1 MTNYIKNLNKYYYLK
16 YCLIMEKNNILDI
29 NNNNIQKK
37 KAPNKNKKYK
47 IKFSAIIEE
56 LRTNC
61 DKAGKINNV
70 EFTTNILLMSSQIN
84 ITNKISCLTV
94 LSYINYERRNS
105 LYTYYLNKKIF
116 KYLQIQKSI
125 ESFIYIRTFYRA
137 AFFLEKEKNYFYA
150 KKLINEAYNLSKNS
164 KIDNKSKGLLI
175 ELNHKID
182 EGIKEEI
189 NIYIKKFKDIEE
201 PSNLTKEKY
210 IKLLNLFKNINDN
223 TYIKNNLNLNTYNN
237 IDINTDEDIYFYLI
251 NKSWFI
257 KALKFLSDY
266 HEQRQ
271 KGLSDDYISN
281 VFNAN
286 YCYRNY
292 FDIKEENKY
301 NPFPGKIDNYSL
313 INWTDNLY
321 DPYNEDENFILKKNL
336 VENKDYILLEK
347 NDFSFLQNFFG
358 ITNIIKRK
366 KNCDNF
372 VEIKALILEEKLFNN
387 EYNFLLRKRHFQIV
401 NNYKI
406 KDLKK
411 KILRCINYNINK
423 EKYIKENILFKESNK
438 NKKEENKMDIEKE
451 NDNDNDIIMNN
462 IEDINN
468 YNINFYLLEKNK
480 KDILIEICISMTNN
494 LNTYKSIYLQNIPIS
509 SEDDF
514 VINILS
520 KYNINKNILIIE
532 LCKKNVPQLID
543 NIYSNKCSIC
553 NNNINSLDK
562 IYKCNI
568 CNYSLFCS
576 EECANKDITH
586 LKLDEIYLS
595 KYLYEQFEL
604 NSFLKINI
612 NDLNIFEKGSR
623 KGLLGLI
630 NLGNSCYINSTL
642 QCLSNTLDLTKYF
655 LLEYFRNDINTG
667 NKLGSNGNIAANYY
681 NLIKDMWQGNNSK
694 INPSI
699 FIDSIKKI
707 KKQFA
712 GYKQQD
718 AQEFLSVLLD
728 QLHEDLNRITEKPY
742 LELLEKQNNEN
753 DLIASKRWWDLHKQ
767 REDSIIVDLFNGQFK
782 SETICQICNK
792 SSITYDPFLSLC
804 VPLITP
810 KKHFNCKIFYNTQ
823 CKHLDFE
830 YNENST
836 IIDLKREAFE
846 YILKFQKDSKFD
858 LETVILDK
866 NKNIIEIISTNI
878 KDENYKGQTKL
889 KDLLINKEII
899 FFYKENFAN
908 EKNNINFYIYPIEP
922 QKPEKNYYYYNEQ
935 KENQI
940 KYITYPLFIQM
951 RKNNTVQ
958 ELYNFVFNRIKSQN
972 FFINDKYNYFMKN
985 NGKNRILELNII
997 HGKNTKKDGF
1007 FNYYFWQDNNCKFC
1021 GQSNEDNYYCSIL
1034 NLGAKNKT
1042 LEENFSNLKSPII
1055 LVATSECYNL
1065 SGINTLYSDCPLF
1078 NTIYGHSKADELV
1091 FDNITLKDCLHSFV
1105 SNENYQDDDSWFC
1118 SNCKKLQKSKQKLQI
1133 YKPPIYLI
1141 ILLKRYGLK
1150 KTYNNFYGEKN
1161 NTFVTY
1167 PINNFDIREYIE
1179 GPEKN
1184 KAIYDLYGV
1193 IEHYG
1198 TVSQGHYTAICK
1210 NDNRW
1215 ICYNDSNI
1223 EVTNDPVSKKAYI
1236 LFYKMQSYQ

>member
-1 MTNYIKNLNKYYYLK
+1 
-16 YCLIMEKNNILDI
+16 MEKNNISEI

-37 KAPNKNKKYK
+37 KDSLKNKKYK
-47 IKFSAIIEE
+47 IKFSPIIEE
-56 LRTNC
+56 LRNDC
-61 DKAGKINNV
+61 DKSDKIDGV

-84 ITNKISCLTV
+84 TTNKISCLTV

-125 ESFIYIRTFYRA
+125 ESFIYIRTLYRA
-137 AFFLEKEKNYFYA
+137 AFFLEKEKNFFYA
-150 KKLINEAYNLSKNS
+150 KKLISEAFNLSKNS
-164 KIDNKSKGLLI
+164 KIDNKSKGLLFDI
-175 ELNHKID
+175 NNKINED
-182 EGIKEEI
+182 INKEI
-189 NIYIKKFKDIEE
+189 NIYIKKFIDEGE
-201 PSNLTKEKY
+201 SGNLTKEKY
-210 IKLLNLFKNINDN
+210 TKLLNLFDNINNN
-223 TYIKNNLNLNTYNN
+223 THIKNNLNTNN
-237 IDINTDEDIYFYLI
+237 NMDINTDEDIYLYLI
-251 NKSWFI
+251 NKNWFN
-257 KALKFLSDY
+257 KALKFLLDY

-271 KGLSDDYISN
+271 KGLSNDYLLKA
-281 VFNAN
+281 FNAN
-286 YCYRNY
+286 YCYKNY
-292 FDIKEENKY
+292 FGIKDENIKENNKY
-301 NPFPGKIDNYSL
+301 NTFPGKIDNYSL

-336 VENKDYILLEK
+336 AENKDYILLEK
-347 NDFSFLQNFFG
+347 NDFYFLENFFG

-372 VEIKALILEEKLFNN
+372 FEIKALILEEKLFNN
-387 EYNFLLRKRHFQIV
+387 EFNFLLRKRHFQII
-401 NNYKI
+401 NNYEV

-423 EKYIKENILFKESNK
+423 EKYVKDNVLFKEENK
-438 NKKEENKMDIEKE
+438 NKKEENKMDIEIEKE
-451 NDNDNDIIMNN
+451 NDKNIIMNN
-462 IEDINN
+462 NEDMNN

-494 LNTYKSIYLQNIPIS
+494 LNKYKSIYLQNIPFT
-509 SEDDF
+509 SEDDYVF
-514 VINILS
+514 NILS
-520 KYNINKNILIIE
+520 EYNINKNILIIE
-532 LCKKNVPQLID
+532 LCKKDSAQLID
-543 NIYSNKCSIC
+543 NIYSNNCSIC
-553 NNNINSLDK
+553 HNKINSLDK

-568 CNYSLFCS
+568 CHYSLFCS

-612 NDLNIFEKGSR
+612 NDLNIFEQGSKKGI
-623 KGLLGLI
+623 LGLI
-630 NLGNSCYINSTL
+630 NLGNTCYINSTL

-667 NKLGSNGNIAANYY
+667 NKLGSNGNIAINYY
-681 NLIKDMWQGNNSK
+681 SLIKEMWQGNNSK
-694 INPSI
+694 INPTT

-782 SETICQICNK
+782 SETICQVCNK

-810 KKHFNCKIFYNTQ
+810 KKNLKCKIFYNTQ
-823 CKHLDFE
+823 CKILDFE
-830 YNENST
+830 YNEEST
-836 IIDLKREAFE
+836 ILDLKKEAYE

-858 LETVILDK
+858 LETVILDI
-866 NKNIIEIISTNI
+866 NKSIIEIVSTNV
-878 KDENYKGQTKL
+878 KDENYKGQAKL
-889 KDLLINKEII
+889 KTLLINNEIV
-899 FFYKENFAN
+899 FFYKENFGN
-908 EKNNINFYIYPIEP
+908 EKNNIDFYIYPIEP
-922 QKPEKNYYYYNEQ
+922 QKPEKNFYYYNDQ
-935 KENQI
+935 KENHI
-940 KYITYPLFIQM
+940 KYITYPLYFRM
-951 RKNNTVQ
+951 RRDNTVKD
-958 ELYNFVFNRIKSQN
+958 LYNLVFNRIKSQN
-972 FFINDKYNYFMKN
+972 FFINEKFNFFMKN
-985 NGKNRILELNII
+985 NGKNRILALNII
-997 HGKNTKKDGF
+997 HGKHTKKDGF
-1007 FNYYFWQDNNCKFC
+1007 FNYYFWQDNSCKYC
-1021 GQSNEDNYYCSIL
+1021 GQSNDDNYYCSIL
-1034 NLGAKNKT
+1034 NLGARNKA
-1042 LEENFSNLKSPII
+1042 LEDNFSNFKQPII
-1055 LVATSECYNL
+1055 LLSTSECYNL

-1078 NTIYGHSKADELV
+1078 NSIYGHNVLDELV
-1091 FDNITLKDCLHSFV
+1091 FDNITLIDCLHSFV

-1118 SNCKKLQKSKQKLQI
+1118 SNCKKLQKSKQKLEI

-1150 KTYNNFYGEKN
+1150 KNSNNFYGEKN

-1167 PINNFDIREYIE
+1167 PIKNFDIREYIE

-1210 NDNRW
+1210 NDNKW

-1223 EVTNDPVSKKAYI
+1223 ETTNDPVSKKAYI